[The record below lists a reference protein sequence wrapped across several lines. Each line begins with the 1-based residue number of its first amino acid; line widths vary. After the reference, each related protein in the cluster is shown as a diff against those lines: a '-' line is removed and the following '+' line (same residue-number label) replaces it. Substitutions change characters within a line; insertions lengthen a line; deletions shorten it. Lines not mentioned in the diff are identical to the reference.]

1 MDTWHGHQDG
11 CNIEGCFWSWLLS
24 FCPCDTLNPASDQ
37 HLISPYNNTSESFI
51 KIMRIKEMITNLRSF
66 DCSTNSPSQQQRTC
80 LENCMENIHTDVRVI
95 VLRVDT
101 FIAELTEHSPII
113 IQNSSNP
120 SGQKNLDVQPYDRLY
135 KVLLLACVA
144 NCTTGTIL

>member
-37 HLISPYNNTSESFI
+37 HLISPYKNTYESFI
-51 KIMRIKEMITNLRSF
+51 KVMRIKEMITNLRSF

-80 LENCMENIHTDVRVI
+80 LVNSMENMHSDVRVT

-101 FIAELTEHSPII
+101 FILDCIIMAISFQGHLLILLHTLVFWSHMTE
-113 IQNSSNP
+113 
-120 SGQKNLDVQPYDRLY
+120 
-135 KVLLLACVA
+135 
-144 NCTTGTIL
+144 

>member
-66 DCSTNSPSQQQRTC
+66 DCSTNSRSHQQRTC
-80 LENCMENIHTDVRVI
+80 LANSMENMHTDVRVT

-101 FIAELTEHSPII
+101 FILDCIIMAISFQGHLLILLHTLVFWSHMTE
-113 IQNSSNP
+113 
-120 SGQKNLDVQPYDRLY
+120 
-135 KVLLLACVA
+135 
-144 NCTTGTIL
+144 

>member
-24 FCPCDTLNPASDQ
+24 FCPCDTLNPSSDQ

-80 LENCMENIHTDVRVI
+80 LANSMENMHTDVRVT

-101 FIAELTEHSPII
+101 FILDCIIMAISFQGHLLILLHTLVFWSHMTE
-113 IQNSSNP
+113 
-120 SGQKNLDVQPYDRLY
+120 
-135 KVLLLACVA
+135 
-144 NCTTGTIL
+144 

>member
-11 CNIEGCFWSWLLS
+11 CNIEGCFWSRLLS
-24 FCPCDTLNPASDQ
+24 FCRCDTLNPVSDQ
-37 HLISPYNNTSESFI
+37 HLISPNNNTSESFI

-80 LENCMENIHTDVRVI
+80 LANSMENMHTDVRVT

-101 FIAELTEHSPII
+101 FILDCIITAISFQGHLLILLHTLVFWSHMTE
-113 IQNSSNP
+113 
-120 SGQKNLDVQPYDRLY
+120 
-135 KVLLLACVA
+135 
-144 NCTTGTIL
+144 

>member
-80 LENCMENIHTDVRVI
+80 LVNSMENMHSDVRVT

-101 FIAELTEHSPII
+101 FILDCIIMAISFQGHLLILLHTLVFWSHMTE
-113 IQNSSNP
+113 
-120 SGQKNLDVQPYDRLY
+120 
-135 KVLLLACVA
+135 
-144 NCTTGTIL
+144 

>member
-11 CNIEGCFWSWLLS
+11 CNIEGCFWSRLLS
-24 FCPCDTLNPASDQ
+24 FCPCDTLNPVSDQ
-37 HLISPYNNTSESFI
+37 HLISPNNNTSESFI

-80 LENCMENIHTDVRVI
+80 LANSMENMHTDVRVT

-101 FIAELTEHSPII
+101 FILDCVIMAISFQGHLLILLHTLVFWSHMTE
-113 IQNSSNP
+113 
-120 SGQKNLDVQPYDRLY
+120 
-135 KVLLLACVA
+135 
-144 NCTTGTIL
+144 

>member
-80 LENCMENIHTDVRVI
+80 LANSMENMHTDVRVT

-101 FIAELTEHSPII
+101 FILDCIIMAISFQGHLLILLHTLVFWSHMTE
-113 IQNSSNP
+113 
-120 SGQKNLDVQPYDRLY
+120 
-135 KVLLLACVA
+135 
-144 NCTTGTIL
+144 

>member
-1 MDTWHGHQDG
+1 MDTWHGHQDS
-11 CNIEGCFWSWLLS
+11 CNVEGCFWRRLLS

-66 DCSTNSPSQQQRTC
+66 DCSTNSPSYQQRTC
-80 LENCMENIHTDVRVI
+80 LENNMENMHTDVRVT

-101 FIAELTEHSPII
+101 FILDCIIMAISFQGHQLILLHTLVFWSHMTE
-113 IQNSSNP
+113 
-120 SGQKNLDVQPYDRLY
+120 
-135 KVLLLACVA
+135 
-144 NCTTGTIL
+144 

>member
-1 MDTWHGHQDG
+1 MFLLLWHQIMDTWHGHQDG

-24 FCPCDTLNPASDQ
+24 FCPCDTLNPVSDQ
-37 HLISPYNNTSESFI
+37 HLISPNNNTSASFI

-80 LENCMENIHTDVRVI
+80 LANSMENMHSDIRVT

-101 FIAELTEHSPII
+101 FIFDCIIMAISFKGHLLILLHTLVFWSHMTE
-113 IQNSSNP
+113 
-120 SGQKNLDVQPYDRLY
+120 
-135 KVLLLACVA
+135 
-144 NCTTGTIL
+144 

>member
-11 CNIEGCFWSWLLS
+11 CNIEGCFWSRLLS
-24 FCPCDTLNPASDQ
+24 FCPCDTLNPVSDQ
-37 HLISPYNNTSESFI
+37 HLISPNNNTSESFV

-80 LENCMENIHTDVRVI
+80 LANSMENMHTDVRVT

-101 FIAELTEHSPII
+101 FILDCIIMAISFQGHLLILLHTLVFWSHMTE
-113 IQNSSNP
+113 
-120 SGQKNLDVQPYDRLY
+120 
-135 KVLLLACVA
+135 
-144 NCTTGTIL
+144 